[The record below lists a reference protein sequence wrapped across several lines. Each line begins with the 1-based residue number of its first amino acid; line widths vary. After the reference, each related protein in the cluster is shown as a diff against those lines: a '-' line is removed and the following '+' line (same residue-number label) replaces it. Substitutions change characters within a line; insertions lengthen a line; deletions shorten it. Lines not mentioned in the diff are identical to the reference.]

1 MTQAIPYLVF
11 PGTCA
16 EAMRFYEL
24 ALGGTV
30 QLVLT
35 GADTP
40 MKDHMPPE
48 MLNRV
53 MHARLALPG
62 GGMLYGGDCPPSM
75 PHEGM
80 KGVSIAIDYDSVER
94 ATEVYNALAEGGQA
108 MMPLQP
114 AFWAGI
120 WGMVVDRY
128 GVMWNVNGA
137 PVHIG

>member
-1 MTQAIPYLVF
+1 MTQAIAYLVF
-11 PGTCA
+11 NGHCA
-16 EAMRFYEL
+16 EAMRFYEG

-30 QLVLT
+30 QVVLT

-40 MKDHMPPE
+40 MKDQLPPE

-62 GGMLYGGDCPPSM
+62 GGMLYGGDCPPTM
-75 PHEGM
+75 PYDGI

-94 ATEVYNALAEGGQA
+94 ATQVFNALADGGQA
-108 MMPLQP
+108 TMPLQP
-114 AFWAGI
+114 AFWAKI

-128 GVMWNVNGA
+128 GVMWNVNGE
-137 PVHIG
+137 PLPI